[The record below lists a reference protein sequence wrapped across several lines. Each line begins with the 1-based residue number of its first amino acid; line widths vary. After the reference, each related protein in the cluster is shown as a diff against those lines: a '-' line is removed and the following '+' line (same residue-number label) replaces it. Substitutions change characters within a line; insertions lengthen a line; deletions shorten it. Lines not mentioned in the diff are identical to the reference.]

1 MNANTVYDVFFFFS
15 NSERQ
20 RLIGLV
26 QEYRN
31 KEDKKNCIRIKKI
44 KSKPKKTK
52 KQGIDFLL
60 QSVFIS
66 KK

>member
-1 MNANTVYDVFFFFS
+1 MNANTVYDVFLALS
-15 NSERQ
+15 DSERK

-44 KSKPKKTK
+44 KSKPKFTK

-60 QSVFIS
+60 QSVFTS